1 MRNNDTYFSIEELNK
16 LIELDMLVKE
26 NSVNA
31 SIIDI
36 VQTFLKKAHEEKVKL
51 DDGFILIP
59 QDYEALWDR
68 FKKTLPVYP
77 NDKVWFLQLQQ
88 ISNAEVK
95 PVPISKAF
103 QPEYIDIN
111 CRLKEG
117 LFPSEERLKECL
129 EKQQELSKK
138 NICKYKNYTRRDE

>member
-1 MRNNDTYFSIEELNK
+1 MRNNDAYFSTEELNK

-26 NSVNA
+26 NCMDA

-36 VQTFLKKAHEEKVKL
+36 VQTLLKKAHKEKVKPG
-51 DDGFILIP
+51 DDFILIP
-59 QDYEALWDR
+59 HDYEDLWDR
-68 FKKTLPVYP
+68 FKATLPVHP
-77 NDKVWFLQLQQ
+77 NEKVWFLQLQQ
-88 ISNAEVK
+88 TSNAEVK

-111 CRLKEG
+111 CQLKDG

-138 NICKYKNYTRRDE
+138 KYMQIQK